1 MIECQGALMTKRYK
15 LDSKHIYYFVLTED
29 QMFYSFFMSTD
40 LDKLLEKAKPSLRYV
55 NSKDFYYQSLF
66 VGIRTFTES

>member
-40 LDKLLEKAKPSLRYV
+40 LDKLS
-55 NSKDFYYQSLF
+55 
-66 VGIRTFTES
+66 